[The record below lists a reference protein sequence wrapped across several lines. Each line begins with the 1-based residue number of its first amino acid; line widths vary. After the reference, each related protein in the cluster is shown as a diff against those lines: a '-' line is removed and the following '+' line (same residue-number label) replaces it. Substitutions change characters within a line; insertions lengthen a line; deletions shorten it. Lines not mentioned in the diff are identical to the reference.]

1 MGKKTLVIAGV
12 AVAVLAGGGAVA
24 FLTLRPKH
32 AEAPATARAHEEPG
46 MVAMDPFLVNITD
59 PTGDRYVKVNLR
71 LAVSS
76 AKLAEAIKIDELL
89 QARMRDRVL
98 TLLGS
103 KSREELS
110 DPLGKEGFRREIK
123 THLQPLIADGE
134 IQEVLFADFI
144 VQ

>member
-12 AVAVLAGGGAVA
+12 AVAVLGGGGAAA

-32 AEAPATARAHEEPG
+32 AEATASTAPHEQPG
-46 MVAMDPFLVNITD
+46 VVAMDPFLVNITD

-76 AKLAEAIKIDELL
+76 GHLAEEIGANELL

-98 TLLGS
+98 TLLAS
-103 KSREELS
+103 KSIEELS

-123 THLQPLIADGE
+123 THLQPLIQDGE
-134 IQEVLFADFI
+134 IQEVLFSDFI